1 MKPSASLTSLMM
13 DKQDVTL
20 TSLTQYARH
29 PGATQ
34 SSLLQSARQ
43 PASDEKHNTE
53 VEEKKAVP
61 APKKKRKKK
70 HGITANLSGT
80 RYEVIR
86 LVCEKCKFDICKEDD
101 PNSYL
106 IWSDSFVSADRI
118 TELKPFQRINH
129 FPGMVEVTRR
139 TASLVT

>member
-1 MKPSASLTSLMM
+1 M
-13 DKQDVTL
+13 TL

-70 HGITANLSGT
+70 HGITANLSCT
-80 RYEVIR
+80 RYEVSKY
-86 LVCEKCKFDICKEDD
+86 LSSGPFLSVYGAEMPTPPPPPKCYMYQDYSHNMCQ
-101 PNSYL
+101 
-106 IWSDSFVSADRI
+106 SFQFIIFEENR
-118 TELKPFQRINH
+118 
-129 FPGMVEVTRR
+129 
-139 TASLVT
+139 

>member
-1 MKPSASLTSLMM
+1 M
-13 DKQDVTL
+13 TL

-80 RYEVIR
+80 RYEVSKYLSSGPFLSVYGAEMHIPPQMLHVSG
-86 LVCEKCKFDICKEDD
+86 LVIICVNHSNLLFSKRIDKKSLACKSTFE
-101 PNSYL
+101 
-106 IWSDSFVSADRI
+106 
-118 TELKPFQRINH
+118 
-129 FPGMVEVTRR
+129 
-139 TASLVT
+139 

>member
-1 MKPSASLTSLMM
+1 M
-13 DKQDVTL
+13 TL

-80 RYEVIR
+80 RYEVS
-86 LVCEKCKFDICKEDD
+86 K
-101 PNSYL
+101 YL
-106 IWSDSFVSADRI
+106 C
-118 TELKPFQRINH
+118 PFLSVYGAEMPTPPPHPQMLH
-129 FPGMVEVTRR
+129 
-139 TASLVT
+139 

>member
-1 MKPSASLTSLMM
+1 M
-13 DKQDVTL
+13 TL
-20 TSLTQYARH
+20 TSLTQYARR

-43 PASDEKHNTE
+43 PAPDEKQNTE

-80 RYEVIR
+80 RYEVSKYWSSGPF
-86 LVCEKCKFDICKEDD
+86 LSVYGAEM
-101 PNSYL
+101 PNPQPQML
-106 IWSDSFVSADRI
+106 
-118 TELKPFQRINH
+118 H
-129 FPGMVEVTRR
+129 
-139 TASLVT
+139 

>member
-1 MKPSASLTSLMM
+1 MSIPCGYNGKKSWLSNNLTDFDLS
-13 DKQDVTL
+13 DVTL

-70 HGITANLSGT
+70 HGITANLSCT
-80 RYEVIR
+80 RYEVSKYLSSGPFLSVYGAEMPIPP
-86 LVCEKCKFDICKEDD
+86 KCYMYQD
-101 PNSYL
+101 
-106 IWSDSFVSADRI
+106 
-118 TELKPFQRINH
+118 
-129 FPGMVEVTRR
+129 
-139 TASLVT
+139 

>member
-1 MKPSASLTSLMM
+1 M
-13 DKQDVTL
+13 TL

-80 RYEVIR
+80 RYEVSKYLSSGPFLSVYGAEMPIPPPPPNVTCIR
-86 LVCEKCKFDICKEDD
+86 TSHNMCQ
-101 PNSYL
+101 
-106 IWSDSFVSADRI
+106 SFQFI
-118 TELKPFQRINH
+118 IFEEN
-129 FPGMVEVTRR
+129 
-139 TASLVT
+139 

>member
-1 MKPSASLTSLMM
+1 M
-13 DKQDVTL
+13 TL

-80 RYEVIR
+80 RYEVSKYLSSGPFLSVYGAEMPIPPPQMLHVSG
-86 LVCEKCKFDICKEDD
+86 LVIICVNHSNLLFSKRIDKKSLACKSTFE
-101 PNSYL
+101 
-106 IWSDSFVSADRI
+106 
-118 TELKPFQRINH
+118 
-129 FPGMVEVTRR
+129 
-139 TASLVT
+139 